1 MEDLQ
6 EQEWTATLGEPDVVG
21 DWGQYFNDPRIVIP
35 LYDVPFSGNQNLVF
49 EMPDNREDGSSVFL
63 HLLDLFGA
71 DFKSMEEIQ
80 GETVPVFFNSGNA
93 TVSWTLIEEESEERE
108 EEEDWSEVSYI
119 GEKTAQNL
127 HDAGFETN
135 LDIQQADEAELLMVD
150 GLGAQ
155 GLQNLIEFAR

>member
-1 MEDLQ
+1 M
-6 EQEWTATLGEPDVVG
+6 A
-21 DWGQYFNDPRIVIP
+21 GQK
-35 LYDVPFSGNQNLVF
+35 S
-49 EMPDNREDGSSVFL
+49 
-63 HLLDLFGA
+63 
-71 DFKSMEEIQ
+71 KSMNVAQPTEPAVAQVYQTDRTGEHLQILYVDNEIVLLRCEDE
-80 GETVPVFFNSGNA
+80 GRNGNNGHR
-93 TVSWTLIEEESEERE
+93 LERRVAFE
-108 EEEDWSEVSYI
+108 KNVEAGHFKYKPDSNLDMIQFEEEDWSEVSYI